1 MKRKIMGILIAL
13 FLIGISFDFIPVVTR
28 ALPTTTLFV
37 DPPSI
42 IDPNCT
48 PGSTFAIDVKVLDAV
63 DLVTWQVRIM
73 WDTALLDAIDIIFG
87 DFLAGQPEGTVQ
99 VSNIKNE
106 LGQLFVGEATRG
118 AYPGVDG
125 NGWLCSIT
133 FLVESSGET
142 VLNINDP
149 QSYYIDSVGTVIGDD
164 LGELIKENGYFNNF
178 GAAIP
183 ATVDIYPDPLALGRL
198 GGFVT
203 AYIELPAGYN
213 VNDVNISTIML
224 NLEVQAKSNPTK
236 IRDYDEDGIPDLMVK
251 FSREEVVP
259 LLSVGENTLTITGE
273 VNGEAFEGSD
283 TITAT

>member
-13 FLIGISFDFIPVVTR
+13 FLIGISFDLIPVVTR
-28 ALPTTTLFV
+28 ALPTTTFFI

-42 IDPNCT
+42 IDPNCP

-73 WDTALLDAIDIIFG
+73 WDTALLDATDIIFG

-99 VSNIKNE
+99 ASDIKNE
-106 LGQLFVGEATRG
+106 LGQLLVGEATIG

-142 VLNINDP
+142 VLNINNIY
-149 QSYYIDSVGTVIGDD
+149 SYYIDSVGTVIGDD
-164 LGELIKENGYFNNF
+164 PGELIKENGYFNNF

-251 FSREEVVP
+251 FSRKEVVP

>member
-1 MKRKIMGILIAL
+1 MKRKIIGILIAL
-13 FLIGISFDFIPVVTR
+13 FLISISFNLTSAVTW
-28 ALPTTTLFV
+28 ALPTTTFFV
-37 DPPSI
+37 DPPSV
-42 IDPNCT
+42 IDPSYT
-48 PGSTFAIDVKVLDAV
+48 PGSTFTIDVKLSDAV
-63 DLVTWQVRIM
+63 DLYAWQVHIL
-73 WDTALLDAIDIIFG
+73 WDTALLDATDIVFG
-87 DFLAGQPEGTVQ
+87 DFLAGQPEGTDQ
-99 VSNIKNE
+99 VSQIKNE

-133 FLVESSGET
+133 FLVETSGET
-142 VLNINDP
+142 VLDINSTY
-149 QSYYIDSVGTVIGDD
+149 SYYIDSIGTVIGDD
-164 LGELIKENGYFNNF
+164 PGELIKENGYFNNF

-213 VNDVNISTIML
+213 VNDINISTIIL
-224 NLEVQAKSNPTK
+224 NLEVQAKLNPTK

-251 FSREEVVP
+251 FSRKEVVP

-273 VNGEAFEGSD
+273 VNGEVFEGSD
-283 TITAT
+283 TITAI